1 MKIKVII
8 LFFLMP
14 LFSISQTDTIAHLHA
29 FGGGNNDVAEEIEAT
44 SDGGYIVVGS
54 TSSNSSGNTDAYLLK
69 IDSNCSYQWSK
80 ALGGINNDWGY
91 SVKQTYDKGYIIGVS
106 SNSYGNGGYDA
117 CLMKRDSLGNY
128 QWKKCYGG
136 NDWDFVY
143 SVVQTHDSGYVFCG
157 ETYNNT
163 SGFSDVYVV
172 KTNQLGDTA
181 WTRTVGGALV
191 DKGNSIIETSDSNI
205 VVAGIKN
212 TVIDSTQ
219 IYVLKFDFNGTLLW
233 DSLYGDSL
241 YESAAAIIEC
251 NNGDYVIGGTSTSLN
266 VDKENYIIRT
276 NSSGLSLWANY
287 FNSTGDE
294 EVLDVV
300 EDKLGNLINVGY
312 TEGAGGGMKDVHVFY
327 VNGTGFWMHKSSTYG
342 GSTNEVAKSIALS
355 NNIKIAGLTDGV
367 YGNGLNDMLIVC
379 LDTVYQ
385 GQIFST
391 DSIYD
396 AIPLNIVDIDKKELS
411 VEVYPNP
418 AQSFI
423 IISSDKINNGEVR
436 VLDMLGN
443 EVLITSFIS
452 QETILLN
459 NLAEGIYLIKVY
471 NDNVKVETKKII
483 MTK

>member
-1 MKIKVII
+1 MKIKTII
-8 LFFLMP
+8 LFLLLPIFG
-14 LFSISQTDTIAHLHA
+14 ISQTDTVAHLHA
-29 FGGGNNDVAEEIEAT
+29 YGGGNNDVAEEIEAT
-44 SDGGYIVVGS
+44 LDGGYIVVGS

-143 SVVQTHDSGYVFCG
+143 SVIQTHDSGYVFCG

-172 KTNQLGDTA
+172 KTNQLGDTV

-205 VVAGIKN
+205 VVAGVQN
-212 TVIDSTQ
+212 TLSDSTQ
-219 IYVLKFDFNGTLLW
+219 IYVLKFDFNGILLW

-251 NNGDYVIGGTSTSLN
+251 NNGDYVIAGTSTSLN

-276 NSSGLSLWANY
+276 NSSGVSLWANY

-300 EDKLGNLINVGY
+300 EDNMGNLINVGY

-327 VNGTGFWMHKSSTYG
+327 VNATGFWMHKSSTYG
-342 GSTNEVAKSIALS
+342 GGTNEVAKSIAIS
-355 NNIKIAGLTDGV
+355 NNIRLAGFTDGV
-367 YGNGLNDMLIVC
+367 YGNGLDDMLIVC

-385 GQIFST
+385 GQIFSV
-391 DSIYD
+391 DSVND
-396 AIPLNIVDIDKKELS
+396 LIPLNVLKSNIENTVVD
-411 VEVYPNP
+411 VYPNP
-418 AQSFI
+418 AQDFI
-423 IISSDKINNGEVR
+423 IIKSNKNISGEIRLV
-436 VLDMLGN
+436 DMLGN
-443 EVLITSFIS
+443 EVLVTNYHS
-452 QETILLN
+452 QEAISTSNIAQGFYML
-459 NLAEGIYLIKVY
+459 EIYFKNTLIEA
-471 NDNVKVETKKII
+471 VKVIITK
-483 MTK
+483 